1 MCITLP
7 TYKNK
12 IFIYYGASGSRCDID
27 SKNGLTNN
35 KVAPNK

>member
-12 IFIYYGASGSRCDID
+12 IFIYYGTSGFRCDID
-27 SKNGLTNN
+27 TKIGFKNH
-35 KVAPNK
+35 K